1 MTLQLGPDWQNEL
14 WVSPFSLRFE
24 LSDGEHVGRQ
34 VTKFINS
41 FERARALA
49 RLALPGER
57 IVGIIAG
64 FPEPSLMAGAEWREW
79 TTGTAFDHLTNL
91 GVPSD
96 ACLAS
101 WTGYWWH
108 CDIDDPEMELWEQR
122 AVMLSWEQADIL
134 LWNQVGQ
141 DLGIAPRA
149 PVQAKLVDLER
160 GICVNAYDDRGMD
173 ITAIE
178 RAPLEALYAERNDW
192 LLDYDRARMAAVFE
206 A

>member
-1 MTLQLGPDWQNEL
+1 MNLIPGPDWQNEF
-14 WVSPFSLRFE
+14 WVSPYSLRFE
-24 LSDGEHVGRQ
+24 LSDGECVGRY
-34 VTKFINS
+34 VTKFIHA

-57 IVGIIAG
+57 VVGIIAG
-64 FPEPSLMAGAEWREW
+64 FSEPGLVAGAEWHEW
-79 TTGTAFDHLTNL
+79 TTGTAFDQLAVL

-101 WTGYWWH
+101 WASYWWH
-108 CDIDDPEMELWEQR
+108 CDVDDPEMDPWEQR
-122 AVMLSWEQADIL
+122 AVLLTWEQADIL

-160 GICVNAYDDRGMD
+160 GICVDAYDDRGMD
-173 ITAIE
+173 ITALE
-178 RAPLEALYAERNDW
+178 KAPLEALYAERNDW